1 MNIKK
6 DFPIFKNKELVY
18 LDSASTTQKPIEVIN
33 AIKEF
38 YEKSNSNIHRGLYK
52 LSEEA
57 TQLYESTRE
66 KVAKFINSNPEEI
79 IFTRGTTESLNFVAN
94 CLGDLMKEGDII
106 LLTEMEH
113 HANLVPWQIIAKK
126 NKLRLKFIPVDK
138 NGNLIIDEKLFKDV
152 KVVSVTHIS
161 NALGTINDI
170 KKIEE
175 LTHKNNAYFVL
186 DAAQSVG
193 HFKLDVKKIN
203 CDFLAFSGHK
213 MLGPFGIGALYG
225 KKELLEKIEPFLY
238 GGDMIKEVNLEE
250 SKWNDIPWKFE
261 AGTQN
266 VEGVIGLGNSIDY
279 INKLDFNAIQKHEK
293 EITEYAEKELSKI
306 KELNIYS
313 PKERTGIISF
323 NVNGIHS
330 HDIAQLLDNYNICV
344 RAGHHCCMPL
354 MKKLGISGTV
364 RISLYIYNDKEDIDK
379 LVDSLK
385 LVIKEFKK

>member
-6 DFPIFKNKELVY
+6 DFPILRNNIVY
-18 LDSASTTQKPIEVIN
+18 LDSASTTQKPQEIID

-52 LSEEA
+52 LSEKA

-66 KVAKFINSNPEEI
+66 KVAKFINSNSEEI
-79 IFTRGTTESLNFVAN
+79 IFTRGTTESLNLIAN
-94 CLGDLMKEGDII
+94 CIGNIMKEGETI

-113 HANLVPWQIIAKK
+113 HSNLVPWQVIAKK
-126 NKLRLKFIPVDK
+126 NKFKLRFIPVDK
-138 NGNLIIDEKLFKDV
+138 NGDLMIDEKLFKNV
-152 KVVSVTHIS
+152 KVVSVTHVS

-175 LTHKNNAYFVL
+175 LAHKNNAYFIL

-213 MLGPFGIGALYG
+213 MIGPFGIGVLYG

-238 GGDMIKEVNLEE
+238 GGDMIKEVNLNE

-266 VEGVIGLGNSIDY
+266 IEGVIGLGKAIDY
-279 INKLDFNAIQKHEK
+279 IDKLGFDEIQKHEK
-293 EITEYAEKELSKI
+293 EITEYALNELSKI
-306 KELNIYS
+306 KELKIYS
-313 PKERTGIISF
+313 PKERAGIISF
-323 NVNGIHS
+323 NVKGIHS
-330 HDIAQLLDNYNICV
+330 HDVAQLLDNYNICV

-354 MKKLGISGTV
+354 MKKLEVNGTV
-364 RISLYIYNDKEDIDK
+364 RVSLYIYNAKEDIDN
-379 LVDSLK
+379 LVESLR
-385 LVIKEFKK
+385 LIIKEFKK

>member
-6 DFPIFKNKELVY
+6 DFPILRNSKMIY

-52 LSEEA
+52 LSEKA

-66 KVAKFINSNPEEI
+66 KVAKFINSNSEEI

-94 CLGDLMKEGDII
+94 CLGDLMKEGDTI

-113 HANLVPWQIIAKK
+113 HSNLVPWQVIAKK
-126 NKLRLKFIPVDK
+126 NKFKLKFIPIDK
-138 NGNLIIDEKLFKDV
+138 NGDLMIDEKLFKNV
-152 KVVSVTHIS
+152 KVVSVTHVS

-225 KKELLEKIEPFLY
+225 KK
-238 GGDMIKEVNLEE
+238 
-250 SKWNDIPWKFE
+250 
-261 AGTQN
+261 
-266 VEGVIGLGNSIDY
+266 
-279 INKLDFNAIQKHEK
+279 
-293 EITEYAEKELSKI
+293 
-306 KELNIYS
+306 
-313 PKERTGIISF
+313 
-323 NVNGIHS
+323 
-330 HDIAQLLDNYNICV
+330 
-344 RAGHHCCMPL
+344 
-354 MKKLGISGTV
+354 
-364 RISLYIYNDKEDIDK
+364 
-379 LVDSLK
+379 
-385 LVIKEFKK
+385 

>member
-266 VEGVIGLGNSIDY
+266 VEGVIGLGKAIDY
-279 INKLDFNAIQKHEK
+279 IDKLGFDEIQKHEK
-293 EITEYAEKELSKI
+293 
-306 KELNIYS
+306 
-313 PKERTGIISF
+313 
-323 NVNGIHS
+323 
-330 HDIAQLLDNYNICV
+330 
-344 RAGHHCCMPL
+344 
-354 MKKLGISGTV
+354 
-364 RISLYIYNDKEDIDK
+364 
-379 LVDSLK
+379 
-385 LVIKEFKK
+385 

>member
-6 DFPIFKNKELVY
+6 DFPILRNSKMIY
-18 LDSASTTQKPIEVIN
+18 LDSASTTQKPQEVID

-38 YEKSNSNIHRGLYK
+38 YERNNSNIHRGLYK
-52 LSEEA
+52 LSEKA

-79 IFTRGTTESLNFVAN
+79 IFTRGTTESLNLIAN
-94 CLGDLMKEGDII
+94 CIGNIMKEGETI

-113 HANLVPWQIIAKK
+113 HSNLVPWQVIAKK
-126 NKLRLKFIPVDK
+126 NKFKLKFIPIDK
-138 NGNLIIDEKLFKDV
+138 NGDLMIDEKLFKNV
-152 KVVSVTHIS
+152 KVVSVTHVS

-175 LTHKNNAYFVL
+175 LAHKNNAYFIL

-213 MLGPFGIGALYG
+213 MIGPFGIGVLYG

-238 GGDMIKEVNLEE
+238 GGDMIKEVNLNE

-266 VEGVIGLGNSIDY
+266 IEGVIGLGKAIDY
-279 INKLDFNAIQKHEK
+279 IDKLGFDEIQKHEK
-293 EITEYAEKELSKI
+293 EITEYALNELSKI
-306 KELNIYS
+306 KELEIYS
-313 PKERTGIISF
+313 PKERAGIISF
-323 NVNGIHS
+323 NVKGIHS
-330 HDIAQLLDNYNICV
+330 HYVAQLLDNYNICV

-354 MKKLGISGTV
+354 MKKLEVNGTV
-364 RISLYIYNDKEDIDK
+364 RVSLYIYNAKEDIDK
-379 LVDSLK
+379 LMESLR
-385 LVIKEFKK
+385 LIIKEFKK